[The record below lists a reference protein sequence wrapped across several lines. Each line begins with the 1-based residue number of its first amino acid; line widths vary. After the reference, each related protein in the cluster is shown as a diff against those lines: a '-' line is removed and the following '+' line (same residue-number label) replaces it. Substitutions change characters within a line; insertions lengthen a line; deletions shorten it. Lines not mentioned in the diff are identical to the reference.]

1 MIVCSI
7 FHWKMSFREIHPY
20 VARAMH
26 SALDVG
32 DVVYG
37 SLSIAL
43 FAGFQYY
50 SGENIS
56 SIDQF
61 ARSKCIR
68 IHDLC
73 SNAIPLWTKPGM
85 QFFANLRSA
94 STNWK
99 DLTILSGEFMDEE
112 EYLKEVSAKNHK
124 MLMML
129 VWTHKAM
136 LALCFGF
143 YEIAANMYEKMRSN
157 ARLYRISYTGAN
169 VYFNGA
175 MIYYERFRT
184 TGRRKYLKEIQR
196 FTKGLRRF
204 EAGGSPNVSVCLLI
218 LQAEDLSLKSKDTAA
233 IIAAYTKG
241 VEAAKKDEL
250 VQFEALANERLSAV
264 LDSLACHELSVV
276 FLDRAIDLCLDPWGA
291 IAKHN
296 WLLEQRSL
304 RLATAG
310 QSCVELSTSELNSAD
325 SSAQSSLGTHQRS
338 CKPGGS

>member
-1 MIVCSI
+1 
-7 FHWKMSFREIHPY
+7 MSFREMYPL
-20 VARAMH
+20 VARAVH
-26 SALDVG
+26 SALEVG

-61 ARSKCIR
+61 ARSKCVR
-68 IHDLC
+68 INDLC

-85 QFFANLRSA
+85 QFFANLQ
-94 STNWK
+94 STSSNWEN
-99 DLTILSGEFMDEE
+99 LTILTGDIMDEE
-112 EYLKEVSAKNHK
+112 EYLKDVSAKNHK
-124 MLMML
+124 LLMML

-143 YEIAANMYEKMRSN
+143 FELAGSMYEKMRSS
-157 ARLYRISYTGAN
+157 ARLYRISYSGPN

-184 TGRRKYLKEIQR
+184 TGRRKYLKEIRR

-204 EAGGSPNVSVCLLI
+204 EAGGSPNVSVCLII
-218 LQAEDLSLKSKDTAA
+218 LQAEKLTLKSKDSTA

-241 VEAAKKDEL
+241 VEAAKKERL

-264 LDSLACHELSVV
+264 LDSLEYHELSGF

-296 WLLEQRSL
+296 WLLEQRRLRPASAGCTSL
-304 RLATAG
+304 N
-310 QSCVELSTSELNSAD
+310 LSTSDLNSAD
-325 SSAQSSLGTHQRS
+325 SSSEANLGTHQRS
-338 CKPGGS
+338 RKRGLS